1 MSKSPDKSVNVYTL
15 ENKRKGD
22 KKMLIYNL
30 YALFDKRAKTVG
42 VPFIAVNDEVARFR
56 ATKTVEKMKEAIEEI
71 RQEDYTVLNLG
82 RYRTDIVI
90 NYDSNGNISSYD
102 NNIINNNDI
111 YDINN
116 LNVGRRPRKVEFEE
130 MSEKEIEK
138 LQEEYIKLS
147 KEEK

>member
-1 MSKSPDKSVNVYTL
+1 
-15 ENKRKGD
+15 
-22 KKMLIYNL
+22 MLIYNL

-42 VPFIAVNDEVARFR
+42 VPYIAVNDEVARFR
-56 ATKTVEKMKEAIEEI
+56 ANKTVEKMKESIEELRI
-71 RQEDYTVLNLG
+71 EDFTVLNLG

-90 NYDSNGNISSYD
+90 NYDMNGNITSYD
-102 NNIINNNDI
+102 NNIINNDDI

-116 LNVGRRPRKVEFEE
+116 LNIGRRPRKVEFEE
-130 MSEKEIEK
+130 MSEKELKI